1 MANAHASWLGNYS
14 LGRAPAEA
22 RWIAAAEAG
31 FPAMSIWWGEVRDWL
46 ADGRDLGQFRERFCG
61 SGLAPAQLEFVSL
74 PARLSP
80 GFSQEARIAAE
91 VAAELGCVAV
101 HAVALGDVFDAGAIE
116 AAFGL
121 LCDSCAAQ
129 NLPCGIEFIP
139 YLSPVASLA
148 EAAAL
153 LAAVRH
159 PNAGVV
165 IDTLHFFRSGA
176 DWATLSALRPEQ
188 IVSVQVSD
196 AAAELSERADYGIEA
211 RAGRLLPGEGELALT
226 RLVDAI
232 QDTRP
237 DLPLTIEVAS
247 ATLDALP
254 PTAAAAAM
262 WRAGRGLTTAATDR
276 SR

>member
-1 MANAHASWLGNYS
+1 MASAHASWLGNYS

-22 RWIAAAEAG
+22 RWQAAAEAG
-31 FPAMSIWWGEVRDWL
+31 FPAMSIWWGEVRSWL
-46 ADGRDLGQFRERFCG
+46 AGGHDLGQFRERFYR
-61 SGLAPAQLEFVSL
+61 SGLVPAQLEFVSL
-74 PARLSP
+74 PARPSP
-80 GFSQEARIAAE
+80 EFRDEAQTAAGA
-91 VAAELGCVAV
+91 AAELGCVAV
-101 HAVALGDVFDAGAIE
+101 HAVALGEGFGSGAIE

-121 LCDSCAAQ
+121 LCDSCATQ

-153 LAAVRH
+153 LAAVRR

-165 IDTLHFFRSGA
+165 VDTLHFFRSGA
-176 DWATLSALRPEQ
+176 DWAGLSALRPEQ

-196 AAAELSERADYGIEA
+196 APAEPASAYGIEA
-211 RAGRLLPGEGELALT
+211 RTGRLLPGEGELALD
-226 RLVDAI
+226 RFVGAVRG
-232 QDTRP
+232 TRP

-247 ATLDALP
+247 AALDALP
-254 PTAAAAAM
+254 PTLAAAAM
-262 WRAGRGLTTAATDR
+262 WRAARRLTAATTKR